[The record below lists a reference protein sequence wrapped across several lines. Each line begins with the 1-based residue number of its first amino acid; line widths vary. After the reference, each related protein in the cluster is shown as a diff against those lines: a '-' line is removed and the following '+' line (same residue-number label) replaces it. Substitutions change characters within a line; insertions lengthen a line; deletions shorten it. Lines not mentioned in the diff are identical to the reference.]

1 MISLAENQSCHRS
14 KTSSCLSAPLTHSR
28 SHSHHLL
35 ALSSPSLSS
44 LLPVKAHNVTP
55 SAADERNQPTTS
67 RGTTMTTEKT
77 VALNHE
83 RNGDGRFPLCPMND
97 ALFAFAIA
105 SYQFRR
111 NERAEEGARAVG
123 TVAPY
128 LQQQSVVRQQGDST
142 NLCTVAS
149 LAGTARFNTPCT
161 VGQCVSWI
169 WPVNDQAAAEVK
181 AAGRGGGQSVRQAA
195 SASAHIRTT
204 WCLSPAHE

>member
-111 NERAEEGARAVG
+111 NERRRGRVPLGPLLRICSSSLLFVNRVIPLICAQLLPWLGRLA
-123 TVAPY
+123 
-128 LQQQSVVRQQGDST
+128 ST
-142 NLCTVAS
+142 HPVLSGNVCLGS
-149 LAGTARFNTPCT
+149 
-161 VGQCVSWI
+161 GQLTI
-169 WPVNDQAAAEVK
+169 KLPQK
-181 AAGRGGGQSVRQAA
+181 
-195 SASAHIRTT
+195 
-204 WCLSPAHE
+204 